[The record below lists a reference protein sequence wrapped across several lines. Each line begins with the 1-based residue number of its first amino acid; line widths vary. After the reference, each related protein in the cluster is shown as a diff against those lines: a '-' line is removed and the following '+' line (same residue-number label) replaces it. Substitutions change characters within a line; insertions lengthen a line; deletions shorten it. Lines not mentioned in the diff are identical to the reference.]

1 MNTLNKLAAIAL
13 AVVVL
18 FSCNKNKD
26 VAEAELTSFIPS
38 ESDLVLAVNTANLK
52 TKGKKINALVESKIS
67 KQAEYIKSIM
77 SSVDY
82 AYLVATQK
90 DEKTNVNVFL
100 KVNDI
105 NSLTEG
111 KTSAF
116 KTPSGLDVYA
126 IPDADSPKLYASS
139 KDGIATMIVVVEDQL
154 TKEEVG
160 LGIDQNLTKPEKSL
174 LDTDDQ
180 FGSVLS
186 DKKDISFW
194 TNGSIQDQ
202 EQLDILGQL
211 LPLQS
216 ILKDLD
222 TEGSV
227 TTSTVDF
234 EKGELLFAA
243 DYFGNEN
250 YNKIFKPMAKAKLEQ
265 STIDQMKIENPFL
278 VLTGSVDFKEVVEYL
293 KEKEVDKE
301 IDENLDGFL
310 TTDELGAIF
319 NGDILMAAGNLKT
332 AEQDADIEVVLG
344 LQDETKAQAFLDKL
358 VADEMLEA
366 KDGHYLIANGM
377 VNVLVSIQG
386 DALVIAKENTFGTA
400 LVKGEGK
407 SNTKI
412 ADKLAVSSY
421 IWLDVKQVMSDPMV
435 AMFAGGQVP
444 QLSGI
449 ESIEFTT
456 KSDDESTGH
465 GSIKFTDKEQNA
477 LDIIADM
484 AQL

>member
-1 MNTLNKLAAIAL
+1 MN
-13 AVVVL
+13 
-18 FSCNKNKD
+18 D
-26 VAEAELTSFIPS
+26 V
-38 ESDLVLAVNTANLK
+38 
-52 TKGKKINALVESKIS
+52 NALT
-67 KQAEYIKSIM
+67 
-77 SSVDY
+77 D
-82 AYLVATQK
+82 
-90 DEKTNVNVFL
+90 
-100 KVNDI
+100 
-105 NSLTEG
+105 G
-111 KTSAF
+111 KTSDF
-116 KTPSGLDVYA
+116 KTPSGLEVYA
-126 IPDADSPKLYASS
+126 LPDADSPKLYAAS
-139 KDGIATMIVVVEDQL
+139 KDGIATMVVVIDDQL

-160 LGIDQNLTKPEKSL
+160 AEIDENLTKPEKSL
-174 LDTDDQ
+174 LDTDEQ

-186 DKKDISFW
+186 EKKDVSFW

-202 EQLDILGQL
+202 EQLAVLAQL
-211 LPLQS
+211 IPLQS
-216 ILKDLD
+216 MLKDLD

-250 YNKIFKPMAKAKLEQ
+250 YNKVFKPMAKAKLDQ

-278 VLTGSVDFKEVVEYL
+278 VLTGSVDFKEVVAYV
-293 KEKEVDKE
+293 KEKELDKE
-301 IDENLDGFL
+301 IDETLDGFL

-319 NGDILMAAGNLKT
+319 NGDLLMAAGNLKT

-344 LQDETKAQAFLDKL
+344 IQDATKAQAFLDKL

-366 KDGHYLIANGM
+366 KDDHYVIANGM
-377 VNVLVSIQG
+377 VNVLLSIQG
-386 DALVIAKENTFGTA
+386 DALVIAKENAFGIA
-400 LVKGEGK
+400 LVNGEGK
-407 SNTKI
+407 SNTEI